1 MSEVDT
7 SNLRFRIYRW
17 MYDRPG
23 VVIRWAV
30 FSLAVVVVWVEVTL
44 FFGSLFVRLEMRWG
58 LVVWYSFCVG
68 DFGVVSF
75 NVATNLM
82 GLGYQ
87 DWLKRKNVSI
97 EDLT

>member
-1 MSEVDT
+1 
-7 SNLRFRIYRW
+7 

-23 VVIRWAV
+23 VVVRWAV
-30 FSLAVVVVWVEVTL
+30 LSLVALVVSVAVTL
-44 FFGSLFVRLEMRWG
+44 FFESLFVRLEMRWG
-58 LVVWYSFCVG
+58 LVVWYSFCIG
-68 DFGVVSF
+68 AFGVVSF

-87 DWLKRKNVSI
+87 DWVKRKIVST